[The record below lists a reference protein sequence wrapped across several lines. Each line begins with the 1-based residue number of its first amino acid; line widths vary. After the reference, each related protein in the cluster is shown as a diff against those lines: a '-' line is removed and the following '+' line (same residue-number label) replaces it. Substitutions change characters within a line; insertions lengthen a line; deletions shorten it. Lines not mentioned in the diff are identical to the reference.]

1 MEWHLKDFQKRSGIT
16 CSLKAGGRSLMM
28 EKNRAAA
35 VFRIFQEALT
45 NVARHAQATS
55 VNIALRARGGKLH
68 MKVAD
73 NGIGIE
79 ESRVVAASSY
89 GIMGIRERAQSLG
102 GQVKIHGHQG
112 KGTTL
117 ELEIPLPVEE
127 GG

>member
-1 MEWHLKDFQKRSGIT
+1 
-16 CSLKAGGRSLMM
+16 
-28 EKNRAAA
+28 
-35 VFRIFQEALT
+35 
-45 NVARHAQATS
+45 
-55 VNIALRARGGKLH
+55 